1 VAEPAP
7 DYLIDLV
14 VKNGTVL
21 TMDGERTVLTS
32 GAVAIDQGA
41 IIWIGPDAE
50 AAAIPA
56 EQVIDAHGGIVMPG
70 LFDTHFHTG
79 QHMLRGKL
87 VELGAKRHLKMPIWK
102 NYLIPFESVLTE
114 DDMYLSAKL
123 AYANLLRSGTTCF
136 ADAGGP
142 HPDQMARAALETGIR
157 GAVAQSTVDMGTG
170 MPDSAL
176 MSTQAAID
184 TNIELVKRWAAEGEG
199 RVTAWLSLR
208 QIIVCTPELW
218 HTFAE
223 VSAELGCRIHT
234 HLAEGTYEVDFTTE
248 NYGKRPAD
256 WLDSIGFMSDRTHFA
271 HSVLLSDS
279 EVELMGHRHV
289 SVGHCPV
296 GNFRIGPP
304 KVHALRRAGVRVGLG
319 SDGASSGTIDIF
331 QAARTFRT
339 GFQAVFATPWHVFA
353 EQDDIDFVHMAT
365 IGGAEAMGL
374 DDIVG
379 SVEVGK
385 RADLLVVEG
394 DFLDALPALDPVFIV
409 ARCATGRD
417 VTNVV
422 VDGRVVVRDR
432 RLLTIDEEAL
442 KDEVKERS
450 VAIMKRFDAVAA

>member
-1 VAEPAP
+1 VNDPAP

-14 VKNGTVL
+14 VKNCTVL
-21 TMDGERTVLTS
+21 TMDPDGTVVPS
-32 GAVAIDQGA
+32 GALGIDQGV
-41 IIWIGPDAE
+41 IVWIGADAD
-50 AAAIPA
+50 AATIPA
-56 EQVIDAHGGIVMPG
+56 EQVIDGHGAILMPG

-79 QHMLRGKL
+79 QQLLRGKL
-87 VELGAKRHLKMPIWK
+87 VELAATRHLKLPIWK

-114 DDMYLSAKL
+114 DDVYWSAKL
-123 AYANLLRSGTTCF
+123 AYANMLRAGTTCF

-157 GAVAQSTVDMGTG
+157 GVVAQSTVDMGDG
-170 MPDSAL
+170 MPARAK
-176 MSTQAAID
+176 MTTQRAID

-199 RVTAWLSLR
+199 RVSAWLSLR

-248 NYGKRPAD
+248 QYGKRPAD
-256 WLDSIGFMSDRTHFA
+256 WLESIGFMSDRAHFA
-271 HSVLLSDS
+271 HSVLLSDG

-319 SDGASSGTIDIF
+319 SDGASSGTIDLL
-331 QAARTFRT
+331 QASRVFRT
-339 GFQAVFATPWHVFA
+339 GFQSVFATPWHVFA
-353 EQDDIDFVHMAT
+353 EQDDIDFLHMAT
-365 IGGAEAMGL
+365 AGGAAAMGM

-379 SVEVGK
+379 TVQVGK
-385 RADLLVVEG
+385 RADVLVVEG
-394 DFLDALPALDPVFIV
+394 DFLDALPALDPLFVV
-409 ARCATGRD
+409 SRCATGRD
-417 VTNVV
+417 VTTVI
-422 VDGRVVVRDR
+422 VDGRVVMRDR
-432 RLLTIDEEAL
+432 KLLTVDEDAL
-442 KDEVKERS
+442 TEEIKERS
-450 VAIMKRFDAVAA
+450 RAIMARFDAVAA